1 MKQMSYSHL
10 YTLNDVNDGLNNFDL
25 STLPQD
31 YVTNMV
37 VNALQR
43 APVSKL
49 VKALEIISERYI
61 DAFQNHDQL
70 PLQLVKS
77 ITIAQPQ
84 LLQPQWQT
92 RRSRSQ

>member
-43 APVSKL
+43 SSFKIG
-49 VKALEIISERYI
+49 EGIR
-61 DAFQNHDQL
+61 NHFR
-70 PLQLVKS
+70 K
-77 ITIAQPQ
+77 IY
-84 LLQPQWQT
+84 
-92 RRSRSQ
+92 

>member
-70 PLQLVKS
+70 PPS
-77 ITIAQPQ
+77 
-84 LLQPQWQT
+84 
-92 RRSRSQ
+92 

>member
-1 MKQMSYSHL
+1 
-10 YTLNDVNDGLNNFDL
+10 
-25 STLPQD
+25 
-31 YVTNMV
+31 MV

-61 DAFQNHDQL
+61 DAFQKHDQL

-84 LLQPQWQT
+84 LQPQWQNKKIQK
-92 RRSRSQ
+92 SMMKMKKMNDIKLILMEIFMIP